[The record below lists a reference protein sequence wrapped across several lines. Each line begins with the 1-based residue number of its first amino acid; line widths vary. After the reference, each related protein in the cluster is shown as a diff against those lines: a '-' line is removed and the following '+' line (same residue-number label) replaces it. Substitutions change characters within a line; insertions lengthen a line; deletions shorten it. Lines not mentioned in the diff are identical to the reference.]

1 MFTLLFQDIKKLE
14 SEKKVITNDRLKDQ
28 LVGESAKVRST
39 AKSQLLSEHLR
50 KAARDLKENEDI
62 IVRRADKSNIF
73 VILDKQ
79 EYHDKLNSIL
89 NDTSKFERLTRD
101 PTKQLTSKLNKLI
114 GAANAA
120 IGDIHFA
127 KITGEYSTGYV
138 YGNIKTHK
146 PGNPL
151 RPIISQTPAPSYYLA
166 KKLNSLLAPFTPSKF
181 RLKSTD
187 DFLDII
193 NPHLTGV
200 FP

>member
-1 MFTLLFQDIKKLE
+1 M
-14 SEKKVITNDRLKDQ
+14 
-28 LVGESAKVRST
+28 
-39 AKSQLLSEHLR
+39 
-50 KAARDLKENEDI
+50 KENEDI

-89 NDTSKFERLTRD
+89 NDTSKFERLTKD

-127 KITGEYSTGYV
+127 KIIGEYSTGYV

-151 RPIISQTPAPSYYLA
+151 RPIISQIPAPSYDLA
-166 KKLNSLLAPFTPSKF
+166 KKLNRLLTPFTPSKF
-181 RLKSTD
+181 SLKSTD

-193 NPHLTGV
+193 KANTPHGLIASLDVESLFTNV
-200 FP
+200 PVEETIQIILDNVYNHSTLPPLKMPRTLLEAMLRACTT